1 MRLRVLCLALLLS
14 LPAGAQDVTQTL
26 DPAQQARYQQ
36 LIHELRCLV
45 CQNQTISDSD
55 APLAKDLRDQVQRQ
69 IAEGRSDAEIK
80 QYLTARYGDFVLY
93 KPPVKKTTLLL
104 WAGPFALLLG
114 ALVVAIRRMRR
125 RARGAAAPTT
135 VDTQALQRLL
145 DEDRR

>member
-125 RARGAAAPTT
+125 RARGATAPTT